1 MNTNKNATVRNGKPV
16 REEYY
21 TKGRRKRSH
30 RGLAVFGIFFL
41 VSLIMVTSV
50 AGLYYN
56 YLLNKIQYIN
66 PNQESYNPNL
76 KPGDLTDATTRPTT
90 RKTSLGEI
98 TESTTAEPTPIPAPT
113 IDWASRY
120 DVSDIPVAKNP
131 NVRNI
136 LLIGNDAF
144 SSSSYSRADTIII
157 VSINSKA
164 NTIRM
169 ASILRDNGVFI
180 AGRNYGVE
188 KINHAYSY
196 GGPRLLMETIEKNF
210 RVHIDNYI
218 AVGFSDFAAI
228 VDSIGGVE
236 IDVSPDEAGE
246 MGLSPGLQNL
256 SGYYTEWYVRL
267 RKFDS
272 DFQRS
277 SRQRDVLELI
287 MKKAQALDVV
297 ELPGLMEEILPHVS
311 TGLTKGEMSSLLL
324 STPAMLRYAV
334 YQNYLPLPGSY
345 TSYDYTFYLD
355 LPANVKHLQ
364 SFLYGS

>member
-1 MNTNKNATVRNGKPV
+1 MKTNKNETVRNGKPV
-16 REEYY
+16 HEEYY
-21 TKGRRKRSH
+21 TKGRRKHPH
-30 RGLAVFGIFFL
+30 RGLAVFGITLL
-41 VSLIMVTSV
+41 VSLTLISSV

-56 YLLNKIQYIN
+56 FLLNKIQYIR
-66 PNQESYNPNL
+66 PHQESFNPDL
-76 KPGDLTDATTRPTT
+76 RPDDLTDPTTRPSTRRTT
-90 RKTSLGEI
+90 SGET
-98 TESTTAEPTPIPAPT
+98 TEETTAEPTPIPVPT
-113 IDWASRY
+113 IDWASLY
-120 DVSDIPVAKNP
+120 DVSYIPVAKDA

-136 LLIGNDAF
+136 LLIGNDTD
-144 SSSSYSRADTIII
+144 SSTSYSRADTIII

-180 AGRNYGVE
+180 PGRSNGVE

-196 GGPRLLMETIEKNF
+196 GGPRLLMDTIETNF

-218 AVGFSDFAAI
+218 AVGFNDFAAI
-228 VDSIGGVE
+228 IDSVGGVK
-236 IDVSPDEAGE
+236 IDVPAAEAEE
-246 MGLSPGLQNL
+246 MGIQPGMQNL
-256 SGYYTEWYVRL
+256 NGFYTEWYVRL

-277 SRQRDVLELI
+277 SRQRDVLELV

-297 ELPGLMEEILPHVS
+297 ELPGLMEAILPHVS
-311 TGLTKGEMSSLLL
+311 TGLSKSEMSALLL
-324 STPAMLRYAV
+324 STPAMLKYAV
-334 YQNYLPLPGSY
+334 YQDFLPLPGSY

-355 LPANVKHLQ
+355 VPANVEHLQ